1 MATNSFKV
9 LFGAWIDAR
18 TFFGRWLDKLSL
30 QAAPRHRLVA
40 FALQGSSSIAAT
52 SDNAGYITAS
62 L

>member
-1 MATNSFKV
+1 MATNSFRVSLV
-9 LFGAWIDAR
+9 LGSPLALFSR
-18 TFFGRWLDKLSL
+18 RSLDKLN
-30 QAAPRHRLVA
+30 RLVA